1 MSFLLLIVIVIALLW
16 LLARSNHS
24 GRRLDEPP
32 VAVKQL
38 DNKKPATVI
47 KPNQPVVVKPQ
58 SEVITVRPSQ
68 SVFIKPASAVV
79 IQPGTREVLT
89 VQPTRTLTVAPPER
103 GAWDER
109 GWTRNQSGNGEI
121 YEGYYRVRD
130 RKYRGRIETR
140 SNGRKV
146 SAYIYNPP
154 REVKRH
160 RHGACFQLV
169 KDDWFHLHWSRPAR
183 TVDDAILYME
193 RILDESLR
201 G

>member
-1 MSFLLLIVIVIALLW
+1 MSFLLLIIIVIALIW
-16 LLARSNHS
+16 LLARSNHYD
-24 GRRLDEPP
+24 RRLKEPP

-38 DNKKPATVI
+38 ENKKPATVI
-47 KPNQPVVVKPQ
+47 KLNHPVVVKPQ
-58 SEVITVRPSQ
+58 SEVITVRPSRT
-68 SVFIKPASAVV
+68 VVVKPAESVV
-79 IQPGTREVLT
+79 IHPGSREVIS
-89 VQPTRTLTVAPPER
+89 VQPTRAISVAPPER

-109 GWTRNQSGNGEI
+109 GWTRNQSGKGEI

-130 RKYRGRIETR
+130 RKYRGRIETG
-140 SNGRKV
+140 SGKRKV

-193 RILDESLR
+193 RVLDESLH